1 MLLKPWLAPLVILFW
16 FVTTG
21 WLVVE
26 KIVPFF
32 STGSPPGYEA
42 LAVADGR
49 AIPVAWTVMWNE
61 EPVGWAVS
69 RARLDRDGVAR
80 VRSRLKLDRIPIAD
94 VLPKWSKL
102 LLRDLPASAKLLSIE
117 ADGSLLIGE
126 GGAVR
131 SFRSDLR
138 LPTVGQ
144 SISLA
149 GDVQGEKV
157 SASIRSGDLRYDVT
171 RTVPSAVRL
180 GDELSPMAT
189 MPGLH
194 VGKRWTLPI
203 YSPLK
208 LGGSPIELLHARVGG
223 EETMFWEDQLVRA
236 LIVAYRDDP
245 SPRREPRFRLWVDRG
260 GRVLRQES
268 SVMGVEVAFV
278 RRSDEAA
285 EALARSLDAESG
297 FDVELD
303 CPCASTSDPGSG
315 CHQDPSAV
323 GPRSEAAPQAVDD
336 PAGHRRPPAATAFE
350 TSWAA
355 WLADQLPLDLFV
367 EQPRQE
373 GASAPSIG
381 PGGSVRAGRF
391 PEGPAAMAEERRP

>member
-1 MLLKPWLAPLVILFW
+1 MLQKPWLAPLVILFW

-26 KIVPFF
+26 KILPFLAP
-32 STGSPPGYEA
+32 GSPPGYES

-69 RARLDRDGVAR
+69 RARLDREGGAR

-102 LLRDLPASAKLLSIE
+102 LLRDMPAAAKLLSIE
-117 ADGSLLIGE
+117 ADGSLLIGA

-131 SFRSDLR
+131 SFRSDVR

-144 SISLA
+144 AIALEGA
-149 GDVQGEKV
+149 VDGEKV
-157 SASIRSGDLRYDVT
+157 SASIRSGELRYDVT

-194 VGKRWTLPI
+194 VGKRWTVPI

-208 LGGSPIELLHARVGG
+208 LGGSPIEMLHARVGG

-236 LIVAYRDDP
+236 FVVAYRDDP
-245 SPRREPRFRLWVDRG
+245 SPRRDPRFRLWVDRTG
-260 GRVLRQES
+260 KVLRQES
-268 SVMGVEVAFV
+268 TIMGVALAFV
-278 RRSDEAA
+278 RRSDESAD
-285 EALARSLDAESG
+285 ALARSIDAEFGSDG
-297 FDVELD
+297 VFEAEG
-303 CPCASTSDPGSG
+303 PCDAGEERVDGSAASPDPTGRTV
-315 CHQDPSAV
+315 A
-323 GPRSEAAPQAVDD
+323 R
-336 PAGHRRPPAATAFE
+336 RRPGRSVFE
-350 TSWAA
+350 SSWSA
-355 WLADQLPLDLFV
+355 WIADRLPVDLFV
-367 EQPRQE
+367 QPSRPE
-373 GASAPSIG
+373 GAAPPSIG
-381 PGGSVRAGRF
+381 PGGSVRGETVPDE
-391 PEGPAAMAEERRP
+391 PEEAPR

>member
-16 FVTTG
+16 LVTTG

-26 KIVPFF
+26 KIVPFL
-32 STGSPPGYEA
+32 SPGSPPGYEA
-42 LAVADGR
+42 LAVSDGR

-117 ADGSLLIGE
+117 ADGSLLIGQ
-126 GGAVR
+126 GGGVR
-131 SFRSDLR
+131 SFRSDVR

-144 SISLA
+144 AVSLA
-149 GDVQGEKV
+149 GAVQGEKV
-157 SASIRSGDLRYDVT
+157 TASIRSGELRYDVT

-180 GDELSPMAT
+180 GDELSPTAT

-194 VGKRWTLPI
+194 VGKRWTVPI

-223 EETMFWEDQLVRA
+223 EETMFWEDQLVRS

-245 SPRREPRFRLWVDRG
+245 SPRREPRFRLWVDRSG
-260 GRVLRQES
+260 KVLRQES
-268 SVMGVEVAFV
+268 NVMGVELAFV

-285 EALARSLDAESG
+285 DALARSLDAESG
-297 FDVELD
+297 FEVEAD
-303 CPCASTSDPGSG
+303 CPCDARSGGESMQAAGLTGVGSRPDPKRQPG
-315 CHQDPSAV
+315 
-323 GPRSEAAPQAVDD
+323 
-336 PAGHRRPPAATAFE
+336 PAAFE
-350 TSWAA
+350 SSWAA
-355 WLADQLPLDLFV
+355 WLADRLPAGLFIQ
-367 EQPRQE
+367 QPARQE
-373 GASAPSIG
+373 PSPPSIG
-381 PGGSVRAGRF
+381 PGGSVRG
-391 PEGPAAMAEERRP
+391 ETTPAPSGERP